1 MLPKMRLIVIY
12 EKSAKKKNLGE
23 DVVLV
28 SASYSDHWS
37 AAINFFCR
45 IFLWGC
51 QEYFMSDY
59 FM

>member
-1 MLPKMRLIVIY
+1 MRLIVIY
-12 EKSAKKKNLGE
+12 EKSAKKENLGE
-23 DVVLV
+23 DVALV
-28 SASYSDHWS
+28 SASYCDHWS